1 MDMGM
6 GMMGFDPLYLLM
18 LAPVLLF
25 SMWASA
31 RVKSSFA
38 KYSQV
43 RSRSGITGAEAAARI
58 LQTNGL
64 SDVRVERTS
73 GWLSDHYSPKER
85 VLRLSEAVYG
95 SSSIAAIGVAAHE
108 AGHALQHG
116 KGYAI
121 MGLWQMLTKPAAVGS
136 NLSYWLILAGVFI
149 TSFKFL
155 MIAGVILF
163 AVVVL
168 FQLVTLPLEFNA
180 SSRAK
185 RLIVEMGIL
194 GRDEAA
200 GVSRVLGAA
209 AMTYVAAAASSIVT
223 LLYYLI
229 RFGILSS
236 RD

>member
-1 MDMGM
+1 MGAI
-6 GMMGFDPLYLLM
+6 GFDPLYLVM

-31 RVKSSFA
+31 RVKSSFT

-43 RSRSGITGAEAAARI
+43 RSQSGITGAEAAARI
-58 LQTNGL
+58 LRAHGL
-64 SDVRVERTS
+64 NDVRVEKTS

-95 SSSIAAIGVAAHE
+95 SPSIAAIGVAAHE

-121 MGLWQMLTKPAAVGS
+121 MGLWQMLAKPASIGS
-136 NLSYWLILAGVFI
+136 NLAYWLIIAGVLL
-149 TSFKFL
+149 TSFRFL
-155 MIAGVILF
+155 MIAGVLLF
-163 AVVVL
+163 CVVVL

-185 RLIVEMGIL
+185 KLIVEMGIL
-194 GRDEAA
+194 GREEAA

-209 AMTYVAAAASSIVT
+209 AMTYVAAAASSVVT
-223 LLYYLI
+223 LIYYLV
-229 RFGILSS
+229 RFGILSN

>member
-6 GMMGFDPLYLLM
+6 GTIGFDPLYFLM

-31 RVKSSFA
+31 SVKSRFA

-43 RSRSGITGAEAAARI
+43 RSRSGITGAEAASRI
-58 LQTNGL
+58 LQAYGL
-64 SDVRVERTS
+64 SDVRVEQTS
-73 GWLSDHYSPKER
+73 GWLSDHYSPADR

-95 SSSIAAIGVAAHE
+95 SSSIASIGVAAHE
-108 AGHALQHG
+108 AGHALQHA
-116 KGYAI
+116 KGYAV
-121 MGLWQMLTKPAAVGS
+121 MGLWQMLAKPAAIGS
-136 NLSYWLILAGVFI
+136 NLSYWLILAGVFLS
-149 TSFKFL
+149 SFRFL
-155 MIAGVILF
+155 MIVGVILF

-200 GVSRVLGAA
+200 GVSSVLGAA

-223 LLYYLI
+223 LIYYLV
-229 RFGILSS
+229 RFGILSN